1 MVLLALVG
9 SCLEPVA
16 TVVKERA
23 VISLQVI
30 RVPVS
35 VRARSLQPFSR
46 AVISAPVLVVGSLVR
61 GSNISDATLA
71 IAVKAQTVKAS

>member
-1 MVLLALVG
+1 MFVVLLALVG

-23 VISLQVI
+23 VISLQVT

-35 VRARSLQPFSR
+35 
-46 AVISAPVLVVGSLVR
+46 VR